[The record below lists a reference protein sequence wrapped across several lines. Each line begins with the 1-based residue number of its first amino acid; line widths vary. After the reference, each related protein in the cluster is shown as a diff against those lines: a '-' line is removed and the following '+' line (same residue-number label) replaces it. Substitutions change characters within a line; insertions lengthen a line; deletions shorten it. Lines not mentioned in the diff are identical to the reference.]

1 MLRFGG
7 TAGGVVD
14 DEVRGPDVEAGVAV
28 EDAEGPQE
36 VAIPSVSVRSNEM
49 F

>member
-14 DEVRGPDVEAGVAV
+14 DEVGGPNVEAGVAV
-28 EDAEGPQE
+28 EDTEGPQE
-36 VAIPSVSVRSNEM
+36 VAIPSASVKQ
-49 F
+49 